1 MFCLKGGQIA
11 RSIRKQVK
19 MYKKELKT
27 RSPWVTTTTSQQKKS
42 SYCSHPIPVLFLLFI
57 RSLLIFFVLKK
68 TTQKRP
74 FEWRLKS
81 EWGIKEK
88 EGAAQ
93 HHREREACAH
103 AQESRINHFIFAMII
118 IIIIAMFMTMQ
129 RENEKSSIVYDAKGI
144 NFSLE
149 LHCEPLLWHVINMST
164 CITIHPSKVI
174 TLFASCTM
182 MRCIFWDFSQFFCCC
197 HLVHGEKQYKHVD
210 ASCGCVSML
219 NSWHPGLTRHT
230 SYDINL
236 SFFWYFMTPCKEI
249 ASLIWKFQ
257 WMLCV
262 AMDTQSK
269 CLFLLLLHLHLIMDF
284 NNS

>member
-1 MFCLKGGQIA
+1 MSNNNNQA
-11 RSIRKQVK
+11 A
-19 MYKKELKT
+19 KK
-27 RSPWVTTTTSQQKKS
+27 V
-42 SYCSHPIPVLFLLFI
+42 FLLLTSNSSSLFI
-57 RSLLIFFVLKK
+57 IHSFASHFFRIKK

-93 HHREREACAH
+93 HHREREACSH

-182 MRCIFWDFSQFFCCC
+182 MRCIFLGFF
-197 HLVHGEKQYKHVD
+197 
-210 ASCGCVSML
+210 
-219 NSWHPGLTRHT
+219 T
-230 SYDINL
+230 I
-236 SFFWYFMTPCKEI
+236 
-249 ASLIWKFQ
+249 
-257 WMLCV
+257 
-262 AMDTQSK
+262 
-269 CLFLLLLHLHLIMDF
+269 LLLLPFSAWRETI
-284 NNS
+284 